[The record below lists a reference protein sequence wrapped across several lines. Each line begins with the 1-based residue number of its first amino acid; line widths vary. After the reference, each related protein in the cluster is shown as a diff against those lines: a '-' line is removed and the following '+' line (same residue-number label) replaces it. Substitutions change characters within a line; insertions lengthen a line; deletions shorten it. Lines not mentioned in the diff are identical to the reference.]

1 MLHNHFFKKKAI
13 HAMNDIETFLNQRN
27 HAAKSDKVSV
37 LEPYKDEILQLKN
50 IGYAEKIIVKFLS
63 EMKGVNVSRQAVN
76 QFIRSRRKLENKT
89 VEHAPELPKNRLS
102 NRSNTKPVQKIN
114 TGFQRFNSRE
124 EINLDDL
131 V

>member
-1 MLHNHFFKKKAI
+1 
-13 HAMNDIETFLNQRN
+13 MNDIETFLNQRN

-50 IGYAEKIIVKFLS
+50 IGYAEKIIVEFLS

>member
-1 MLHNHFFKKKAI
+1 
-13 HAMNDIETFLNQRN
+13 MNDVEDFLLEKNLHPRN
-27 HAAKSDKVSV
+27 RNSKLDAF
-37 LEPYKDEILQLKN
+37 KDEIFQLKDM
-50 IGYAEKIIVKFLS
+50 GFSEKVICEFLL
-63 EMKGVNVSRQAVN
+63 EKKNVSVARQTLN